1 MPPEVPPGTIDIG
14 QFIQEVKETFQF
26 LISSQ
31 FQERILI
38 FKIIFMVIS
47 VLLFL
52 AVLYILSKSC
62 YLRDAYLE
70 DMKDLSAFREFGQ
83 KKIVKRWTKIKK
95 RLERGSEAQQK
106 LSLIEALQM
115 FDEVLVRAGYGGE
128 NLDERLKK
136 LTEKDMS
143 NLERVQEALQVCQD
157 IARDPDY
164 RLSSERA
171 EEILNIF
178 ERAFTDLQV
187 F

>member
-31 FQERILI
+31 FQEGVLI
-38 FKIIFMVIS
+38 FKIIFVVIS

-52 AVLYILSKSC
+52 AILYILSRSR
-62 YLRDAYLE
+62 YLKDAYLS
-70 DMKDLSAFREFGQ
+70 DMDDLWTFRGFGQ

-136 LTEKDMS
+136 LTEKDMTNFES
-143 NLERVQEALQVCQD
+143 VLKALQVCQD

-164 RLSSERA
+164 RLSRERA

-178 ERAFTDLQV
+178 EKAFTDLQV

>member
-1 MPPEVPPGTIDIG
+1 MPPEAPSGTIDIG
-14 QFIQEVKETFQF
+14 QFIQEAKETLQF

-31 FQERILI
+31 FQERLVL
-38 FKIIFMVIS
+38 FKIIFIVIS
-47 VLLFL
+47 VLFFL
-52 AVLYILSKSC
+52 GILYFLSKSP
-62 YLRDAYLE
+62 YLKDAYLSDLE
-70 DMKDLSAFREFGQ
+70 DLSTFREFGQ

-95 RLERGSEAQQK
+95 RLERGSQAQQK

-115 FDEVLVRAGYGGE
+115 FDDVLKRAGYGGE

-136 LTEKDMS
+136 LTEKDIT
-143 NLERVQEALQVCQD
+143 NFEQVQEALRVCQD

-178 ERAFTDLQV
+178 EKAFKDLQV